1 MDRGGNPHFI
11 HPSSYVDESASVG
24 AGTKIW
30 HFCHVMEGA
39 SIGRGC
45 ILGQN
50 TFVGRGVQIGHGV
63 KIQNNVSVYEGV
75 TLGDDVF
82 CGPSVVFTNV
92 KNPRSAVERK
102 AEFRSTLVKRGVSLG
117 ANSTILCGITIGEY
131 AFVGAGAVVTKDVP
145 DHSLVVGAPAR
156 HVGWMCRC
164 GPKLLKTQLGL
175 FECPECGEGYSLL
188 GDELMP
194 SNNTGDRSHG
204 ELT

>member
-1 MDRGGNPHFI
+1 MDSEESAPFV

-39 SIGRGC
+39 SIGPGC
-45 ILGQN
+45 VLGQN

-75 TLGDDVF
+75 TLEDEVF

-92 KNPRSAVERK
+92 KNPRSAVERRH
-102 AEFRSTLVKRGVSLG
+102 EFRSTLVRRGVSLG

-131 AFVGAGAVVTKDVP
+131 SFVGAGAVVTRDVP
-145 DHSLVVGAPAR
+145 DHSLEVGAPAR

-164 GPKLLKTQLGL
+164 GVKLIKTQGV
-175 FECPECGEGYSLL
+175 FACPECGEGYSLL
-188 GDELMP
+188 GDALMP

-204 ELT
+204 S